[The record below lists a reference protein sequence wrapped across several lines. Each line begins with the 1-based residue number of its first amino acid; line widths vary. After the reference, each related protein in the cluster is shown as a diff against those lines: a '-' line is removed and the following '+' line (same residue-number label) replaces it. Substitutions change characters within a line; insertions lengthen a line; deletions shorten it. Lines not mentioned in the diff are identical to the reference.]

1 MPAARPLRHL
11 LRPMSRI
18 LTAAGRAV
26 RDAAERDRTL
36 PPKAPGEVVFRHYV

>member
-1 MPAARPLRHL
+1 MSAARPLRRL

-26 RDAAERDRTL
+26 REAAQRDRAL
-36 PPKAPGEVVFRHYV
+36 PARPAGEVVFRHYV